1 MILPMNGG
9 RKNIHEEKTLFTQL
23 PPVTERRCFRRG
35 EFLPGKEDVEK
46 FFRPTSWLHFLR
58 NEGDPETPPFFHRGR
73 VKKKRKGKKKKKKKD
88 TSATWKVFFIH
99 FPLSFVRIVRK
110 SKRERNVSRRNVFDP
125 SRVSII
131 HRRIEF
137 LKRHIRSFTASCLG
151 HKRRGKAVKHF
162 VTFHHL
168 QSIPSILR
176 TTSIDP
182 RSPMN
187 RRDRS

>member
-23 PPVTERRCFRRG
+23 PPVTERRCFRRR

-46 FFRPTSWLHFLR
+46 IFQTDLLASFFKKRGWPR
-58 NEGDPETPPFFHRGR
+58 NTTVFPSRKGE
-73 VKKKRKGKKKKKKKD
+73 KKRKGKKKKKKKD

-110 SKRERNVSRRNVFDP
+110 SKKERNVSRRNVSDP